1 MPGVGKHFPGHGYTE
16 ADSHTELPVDER
28 SLEDLVVDD
37 LVPFGVLFAS
47 VLVFIVIPLAA
58 GVATRTALIRAK
70 GPAWFSSR
78 FLPAL
83 HPVAVA
89 TFLAI
94 QWTALARK
102 VLGVQTSWRGRRLAP
117 Q

>member
-1 MPGVGKHFPGHGYTE
+1 
-16 ADSHTELPVDER
+16 
-28 SLEDLVVDD
+28 
-37 LVPFGVLFAS
+37 
-47 VLVFIVIPLAA
+47 
-58 GVATRTALIRAK
+58 
-70 GPAWFSSR
+70 
-78 FLPAL
+78 
-83 HPVAVA
+83 VAVV